1 MWAFSDESER
11 GSLLLLGVLVVA
23 DRSLVDARRQLRSLL
38 LAGQRRVH
46 TAKESPTRRRLLLDV
61 VGALEVSAV
70 VLSARRPAG
79 TSRVLVRRQ
88 LLEAAAGV
96 ARDRGVT
103 SWVLD
108 RQDLAQ
114 ASRDRQ
120 SIARVLG
127 HDYPL
132 RYEHQPSH
140 QEPLL
145 WAVDALVWAFGA
157 GGDWRRRVG
166 HLIEAREL
174 GP

>member
-1 MWAFSDESER
+1 M
-11 GSLLLLGVLVVA
+11 LLGVLVVP
-23 DRSLVDARRQLRSLL
+23 DRDLVDARRQLRGLL

-46 TAKESPTRRRLLLDV
+46 TAKESPSRRRLLLDA

-79 TSRVLVRRQ
+79 ASRALVRRR
-88 LLEAAAGV
+88 LLEAATV
-96 ARDRGVT
+96 VVRDRGVT

-108 RQDLAQ
+108 RQDVAQ

-120 SIARVLG
+120 AIARVLG
-127 HDYPL
+127 HDHPL

-140 QEPLL
+140 EDPLL

-157 GGDWRRRVG
+157 GGDWRRRVS
-166 HLIEAREL
+166 HLIEGHEL
-174 GP
+174 EP